1 MRETALIWA
10 REVDSSL
17 PVVLSESLSAA
28 DAAVME
34 TFVVPRYLSLY
45 ADLML
50 EMRLV
55 GEGARVAHLGCRTGY
70 PDGLLFERIAGVS
83 VVGVDSS
90 PAALEL
96 ARSKAAA
103 RGEAPLEYHEVYLF
117 PTGLDEGTFS
127 HVISLHPVGTGQD
140 RLELFSEATRL
151 LYEGG
156 QALIAMPLRGSFQ
169 EVGDLLKEYAL
180 KHDQGEF
187 GNAVEMA
194 MATRPTIETI
204 SEEIEVAGLVDVDVE
219 IRATTLPFDSGRAFF
234 EDPIARLLIFPEL
247 CASIGVDELE
257 EPLAYVRDAVDK
269 YWSEG
274 RFDLTL
280 NLGCASAR
288 RY

>member
-1 MRETALIWA
+1 
-10 REVDSSL
+10 
-17 PVVLSESLSAA
+17 VVLSESLSAA

-50 EMRLV
+50 EMMLV

-70 PDGLLFERIAGVS
+70 PDHLLYERMAGVS
-83 VVGVDSS
+83 VVGVDAS
-90 PAALEL
+90 PSALEL
-96 ARSKAAA
+96 ARTKAAA
-103 RGEAPLEYHEVYLF
+103 LGEAPLEYHEVYLF
-117 PTGLDEGTFS
+117 PTGLDTGTFS
-127 HVISLHPVGTGQD
+127 HVISLHPLGTMED
-140 RLELFSEATRL
+140 RLELFAEATRL

-169 EVGDLLKEYAL
+169 EIGDLLKEYAL
-180 KHDQGEF
+180 KYDQGEF

-204 SEEIEVAGLVDVDVE
+204 SEELEAAGLVDVDVE
-219 IRATTLPFDSGRAFF
+219 VRATTLPFDSGRALF
-234 EDPIARLLIFPEL
+234 EDPISRLLVFPEIRSAL
-247 CASIGVDELE
+247 GYDDVEG
-257 EPLAYVRDAVDK
+257 PLSYVRDAIDK

-274 RFDLTL
+274 RFDLAL
-280 NLGCASAR
+280 NVGCASAR